1 MAEKQSAIV
10 IHFDILAGGYAER
23 PAFRFASAVP
33 LQLTLHMGIAMCAT
47 SRCRTTTRSAYVA
60 V

>member
-33 LQLTLHMGIAMCAT
+33 LQL
-47 SRCRTTTRSAYVA
+47 
-60 V
+60 